1 MSYPDW
7 DRVRDSMREIERRGA
22 GYRSDDRYESRR
34 DGGGRYESRERDED
48 DYPRNGR
55 TMGFNGDS
63 SREMGRSHMK
73 HGYRRSEERG
83 GSFAEDMEEWLCD
96 VKEGREDVP
105 DELYAIIG
113 MVVKEMSG
121 GHRSHDYSEEEHE
134 RYKEAIERL
143 REAPANEKP
152 RLMKELFEDDLS
164 PDELNVLRVMSEQ
177 KSYRKWAAER
187 GMTLERFKEAKKS
200 LKHKLKH

>member
-7 DRVRDSMREIERRGA
+7 DRVRDSMREIERRGS

-34 DGGGRYESRERDED
+34 DGGDRYESRERDED

-55 TMGFNGDS
+55 TMRFNGGS
-63 SREMGRSHMK
+63 SREMGRPHMK
-73 HGYRRSEERG
+73 QGYRRSEERG

-113 MVVKEMSG
+113 MVVKEMGG
-121 GHRSHDYSEEEHE
+121 GHRSHDHDEEEHE
-134 RYKEAIERL
+134 RYKDAIERL

-152 RLMKELFEDDLS
+152 RLMKELFDDDLT
-164 PDELNVLRVMSEQ
+164 PDEQNVLRIMSEQ

-200 LKHKLKH
+200 LKHKLK